1 MCKACFQKPEVYR
14 LEPRSRREPSAQ
26 ACGSHIDQEL
36 KAPAR
41 FSIGVVTC
49 LGVTESMSIFSRY
62 SSLRANEKKWSK
74 DFQALYKVLHG
85 LGTKPAI
92 LEILIIADLFVRVD
106 SLLISIYVM
115 CVIACTFNARRLS
128 ILDLS
133 IV

>member
-1 MCKACFQKPEVYR
+1 
-14 LEPRSRREPSAQ
+14 
-26 ACGSHIDQEL
+26 
-36 KAPAR
+36 
-41 FSIGVVTC
+41 
-49 LGVTESMSIFSRY
+49 MSIFSRY